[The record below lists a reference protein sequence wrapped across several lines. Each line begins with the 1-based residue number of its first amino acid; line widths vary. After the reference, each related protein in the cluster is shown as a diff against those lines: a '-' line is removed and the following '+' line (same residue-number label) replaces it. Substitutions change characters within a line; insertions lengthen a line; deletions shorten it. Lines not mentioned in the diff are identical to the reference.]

1 MPSSFAW
8 IDHSEAHRRKM
19 LDAIDLFREQ
29 GTRDE
34 LGLSVIRDG
43 LANLL
48 FPGTG
53 ALQTRARYF
62 LFVPWMYQLLESDR
76 VRSSDVTRRGRAFEI
91 SLIDAV
97 VASEDSAGAI
107 GSRARGELQR
117 LPSSIYWS
125 GTRRL
130 QIRAFD
136 GSQDDYHRSLDA
148 YHRALGKRLRTDDG
162 ESVEPVA
169 PNWHPKLPPAP
180 AELVAVG
187 NPKKGKVPVRLSL
200 GRDEADY
207 LADRIRA
214 SVGES
219 LLNWLLDHLRDRS
232 MAPFIWDHDLAARL
246 PSRLER
252 QIRHARAFSEVM
264 AGASILYNGLVCE
277 GPPRLADNLDEMEA
291 RFGEWYQELGARHGG
306 GESWDRGDFW
316 RVVAESGARPS
327 AGAQTFVNRWVEI
340 ATAASS
346 ASALWSS
353 QEARTLIRNREW
365 DLKRSLARLH
375 SQHVR
380 EKWNG
385 YTGLT
390 RMDFRWENAQ
400 VLLNDILAAEE
411 RA

>member
-62 LFVPWMYQLLESDR
+62 FFVPWMYQNFETER
-76 VRSSDVTRRGRAFEI
+76 VRSSDVARHGRAFEI

-97 VASEDSAGAI
+97 VASEDSTGAI

-125 GTRRL
+125 GMRRL
-130 QIRAFD
+130 QIRAFE

-148 YHRALGKRLRTDDG
+148 YYRGLGRRLKNDDG
-162 ESVEPVA
+162 EAVEPVP
-169 PNWHPKLPPAP
+169 PNWHPKLPSAP
-180 AELVAVG
+180 AGFEAIG
-187 NPKKGKVPVRLSL
+187 NPRRDKTPVSL
-200 GRDEADY
+200 NLERDEAEY
-207 LADRIRA
+207 LSDRIRA

-219 LLNWLLDHLRDRS
+219 LFSWLLEHLGERS
-232 MAPFIWDHDLAARL
+232 TAPFIWEHDLASRLPARL
-246 PSRLER
+246 RR
-252 QIRHARAFSEVM
+252 QVQHARAFSEVM

-277 GPPRLADNLDEMEA
+277 GPPRLADKLDEMETM
-291 RFGEWYQELGARHGG
+291 FGVWFEAFGTRYGG
-306 GESWDRGDFW
+306 GESWERADFW
-316 RVVAESGARPS
+316 GVVAESGARPT
-327 AGAQTFVNRWVEI
+327 AGAQAFANRWVEMAV
-340 ATAASS
+340 ATSS

-353 QEARTLIRNREW
+353 PEARTLIRNREW

-375 SQHVR
+375 SQHAR

-400 VLLNDILAAEE
+400 VLLNDILAAQE

>member
-1 MPSSFAW
+1 MSSSFAW

-62 LFVPWMYQLLESDR
+62 LFVPWMYQLFESER

-125 GTRRL
+125 GMRRL
-130 QIRAFD
+130 QIRALE

-148 YHRALGKRLRTDDG
+148 YYRGLGRRLKTDDG
-162 ESVEPVA
+162 ESVEPVP

-180 AELVAVG
+180 PGFEALG
-187 NPKKGKVPVRLSL
+187 SSKKEEEPVRLSL
-200 GRDEADY
+200 ERDEADY
-207 LADRIRA
+207 LSDRIHA

-219 LLNWLLDHLRDRS
+219 LFNWFLDQLRERS
-232 MAPFIWDHDLAARL
+232 TTPFIWEHDLASNL
-246 PSRLER
+246 PNQLRR
-252 QIRHARAFSEVM
+252 QVRHARAFSEVM

-277 GPPRLADNLDEMEA
+277 GPPRLADNVDEMEA
-291 RFGEWYQELGARHGG
+291 MFGEWFEEFGARYGD
-306 GESWDRGDFW
+306 GESWDRADFW
-316 RVVAESGARPS
+316 SVVAESGARPT
-327 AGAQTFVNRWVEI
+327 AGAQAFANRWVEM

-375 SQHVR
+375 SQHAR
-380 EKWNG
+380 DKWNG

-400 VLLNDILAAEE
+400 VLLNDILAAQE